1 MSYFWVHGELIGMR
15 NKQTNPTSE
24 NLPKWNL
31 LNLLRAVPE
40 LDTESS
46 SVTALPLFLFCRN
59 IYNRPT
65 QMKLAKSPTCCT
77 RTGHGI
83 IVCHC
88 AAVVLILSK
97 FIQNLRVTSSG
108 IWL

>member
-1 MSYFWVHGELIGMR
+1 MSFSWVHGELIGMG

-46 SVTALPLFLFCRN
+46 SVTALPLFLFCR
-59 IYNRPT
+59 
-65 QMKLAKSPTCCT
+65 SSS
-77 RTGHGI
+77 RTSESL
-83 IVCHC
+83 
-88 AAVVLILSK
+88 AAVYGC
-97 FIQNLRVTSSG
+97 RVKD
-108 IWL
+108 